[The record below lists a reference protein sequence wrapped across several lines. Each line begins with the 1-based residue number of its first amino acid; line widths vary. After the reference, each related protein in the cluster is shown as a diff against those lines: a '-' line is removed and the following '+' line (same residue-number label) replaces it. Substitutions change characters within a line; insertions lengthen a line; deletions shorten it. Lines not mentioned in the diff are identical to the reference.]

1 MVIIGSF
8 LRGWILWEKK
18 FSHSLKESDTKG
30 LEWQVQPKYQQC
42 AKLQFLNDKID
53 QHQFCKIDKCQIV
66 FFCKILQLF
75 AIAQLLAKSNTLVL
89 SVSISHM
96 RVWEKHF
103 FTKSQPL
110 SFFPRGWIF
119 KYIVCMVLLL
129 LLHTLLGTY
138 SSTYYE
144 SISLNCIKSR
154 LEKFVTHRSHN
165 WLKLFLQSIIVF
177 FTK

>member
-1 MVIIGSF
+1 MIKLTNTNF
-8 LRGWILWEKK
+8 
-18 FSHSLKESDTKG
+18 
-30 LEWQVQPKYQQC
+30 
-42 AKLQFLNDKID
+42 AKLTSVKY
-53 QHQFCKIDKCQIV
+53 

-110 SFFPRGWIF
+110 SFFFEGLDF
-119 KYIVCMVLLL
+119 QIVWMVLLL

-154 LEKFVTHRSHN
+154 LEKFVTHHSHN
-165 WLKLFLQSIIVF
+165 WLKFLQRTNVF
-177 FTK
+177 FTKETSLLILHNILVWKLHTKLSKA